1 MTSASIPSRRS
12 LDVQLGPA
20 AAGDHDDYNGTCES
34 SSTAA
39 AAASVDELRA
49 PTSRR
54 TPRQSKMATT
64 RVRWSRMA
72 APPGQ
77 PPAAPPPQ
85 LEPPPSLAL
94 LATGSTAAA
103 SLCQLVDFG
112 ETRDLIRRQRETA
125 KQLEEVQSIVS
136 HLSLEQENG
145 QDFRQQAADWA
156 TFRKQPNSQ
165 FKQYVFQSPG
175 RVPAL
180 PAADSDEAVGVWQT
194 QHQNWLQHPQHH
206 RQQHQQAS
214 LQRSRTSLGAV
225 AGRPLGAA
233 GLRRSERG
241 SLSRELTRASMAAA
255 PGWQPGLWLQGC
267 STDGARDEPGSL
279 YGQFAHRKSKTF
291 RLS

>member
-34 SSTAA
+34 SSTA

-94 LATGSTAAA
+94 LAAGSTSAA

-136 HLSLEQENG
+136 HLSLEQENS
-145 QDFRQQAADWA
+145 QDSRQQAADWA

-175 RVPAL
+175 RA
-180 PAADSDEAVGVWQT
+180 
-194 QHQNWLQHPQHH
+194 
-206 RQQHQQAS
+206 
-214 LQRSRTSLGAV
+214 
-225 AGRPLGAA
+225 
-233 GLRRSERG
+233 
-241 SLSRELTRASMAAA
+241 
-255 PGWQPGLWLQGC
+255 GLWLQGC

-279 YGQFAHRKSKTF
+279 YGQFAHRKSKGF
-291 RLS
+291 RLSRGLH